1 MNHRRATED
10 DLDLLAEWNH
20 QLISDEGHGNSMTIP
35 QLRERMQ
42 DWLAGEYKG
51 LIFYNA
57 SDPVAY
63 AVYREAAKEVCLR
76 QFFVI
81 RSARHQGIGR
91 EAANVLQKQIWPPD
105 KRLLVEVLTANVSA
119 IAFWRSV
126 GYSDYCLTLEIT
138 PKKAKKPDFARGG

>member
-1 MNHRRATED
+1 MNYRFATED

-20 QLISDEGHGNSMTIP
+20 QLIRDEGHRNSMTIL

-42 DWLAGEYKG
+42 DWLAGASKALLFYKT
-51 LIFYNA
+51 
-57 SDPVAY
+57 SDPGAY
-63 AVYREAAKEVCLR
+63 AVYREDAKEVYLR

-91 EAANVLQKQIWPPD
+91 EAVNVLQKHIWPPD

-119 IAFWRSV
+119 VAFWRSV

-138 PKKAKKPDFARGG
+138 PKEAGSG